1 MQGGAAQ
8 IIEALASSHR
18 VLVLGGM
25 AVIAHGLPR
34 TTVDAD
40 IWLEPMGSIG
50 EWCDVIRDAAEPHAN
65 RYFFDVSRHC
75 KVEADGLEQ
84 TIDDTGMV
92 RIGGID
98 RYLDVFYQP
107 NQLDLEDFDAAWGF
121 ATLALGN
128 ARVMDESFLIATKTD
143 TGRTSDQDDVSF
155 LEKKLR
161 NDMASRLIACDAT
174 EASELFARY
183 LDHATCEAA
192 LKNPNAAVREL
203 GLAGLREL
211 TEGGNPFAIAALH
224 QMGL

>member
-1 MQGGAAQ
+1 
-8 IIEALASSHR
+8 
-18 VLVLGGM
+18 M

-40 IWLEPMGSIG
+40 IWLEPQGNLG
-50 EWCDVIRDAAEPHAN
+50 EWCNTIREAAEPHAK
-65 RYFFDVSRHC
+65 RFFFDVSRHC
-75 KVEADGLEQ
+75 KVEPAGLEQ
-84 TIDDTGMV
+84 TIDDAGMV

-107 NQLDLEDFDAAWGF
+107 HQLDLEDFDAAWDF
-121 ATLALGN
+121 ATLALGH

-161 NDMASRLIACDAT
+161 SEMSSRLVVCSFA
-174 EASELFARY
+174 EAGELLARY

-192 LKNPNAAVREL
+192 MENPDPAVREM
-203 GLAGLREL
+203 GLAGLSEL
-211 TEGGNPFAIAALH
+211 AADGNPFAIEALKKWE
-224 QMGL
+224 